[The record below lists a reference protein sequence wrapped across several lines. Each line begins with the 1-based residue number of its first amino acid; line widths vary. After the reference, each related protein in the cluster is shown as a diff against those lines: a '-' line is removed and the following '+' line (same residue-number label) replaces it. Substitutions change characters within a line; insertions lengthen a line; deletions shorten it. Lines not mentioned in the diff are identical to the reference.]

1 MFVLAEISDKIPSN
15 LSTLLVSVILT
26 AVALGL
32 ARLRW
37 WIALLAVPIFLFWNW
52 VQYSDLQESGFGPR
66 IWKEMGTAYVVGQ
79 FVAINAPAAV
89 GAWIVSRCQCAKQ
102 QRRRQTEG
110 LCPRCAYPVAAEQC
124 PECGASVRH
133 PRTG

>member
-1 MFVLAEISDKIPSN
+1 MLAEISDKVPST
-15 LSTLLVSVILT
+15 LSTLLVSVILI

-32 ARLRW
+32 AWVRW
-37 WIALLAVPIFLFWNW
+37 WMALLAVPIYLFWNW
-52 VQYSDLQESGFGPR
+52 VQYSDLQESVLGPR

-89 GAWIVSRCQCAKQ
+89 GAWIVSQVRCEQQ
-102 QRRRQTEG
+102 QRRRQAEG
-110 LCPRCAYPVAAEQC
+110 LCPRCAYPLAAEQC